1 MFGFFKS
8 KSVPK
13 ATTTVVTRKSAPSA
27 RSVESKE
34 LLKAISALRD
44 EVKELR
50 SLVMSNLPAPEVSDG
65 EEGIAERSLQ
75 ELQRKP
81 GTVMKNDN
89 ERVIEGVFDGQI
101 MIGADGQ
108 EYDVPANYASKS
120 KLVEGDILKLTINNL
135 GAFIY
140 KQIKPIERLRQ
151 VGLLVQDPQNLQ
163 FFAEFEGK
171 RWKLLTASVTY
182 YKGEPGD
189 EVVFFIPAEGGS
201 HWAAVEN
208 ILKKD

>member
-1 MFGFFKS
+1 MFGFFKHKPAPRATVATGTRS
-8 KSVPK
+8 SAPK
-13 ATTTVVTRKSAPSA
+13 A
-27 RSVESKE
+27 RSLENKE

-50 SLVMSNLPAPEVSDG
+50 SLVMSYVPAPEASVDDDG
-65 EEGIAERSLQ
+65 VAERSLQ

-81 GTVMKNDN
+81 GTILKNEN

-140 KQIKPIERLRQ
+140 KQIKPIERVRQ

-163 FFAEFEGK
+163 FFAEF
-171 RWKLLTASVTY
+171 
-182 YKGEPGD
+182 
-189 EVVFFIPAEGGS
+189 
-201 HWAAVEN
+201 
-208 ILKKD
+208 